1 MIDAINWKTYQSND
15 AQFDY
20 QEMFNILEL
29 CSSGIC
35 LPNKLL
41 LKVMGKENLALYL
54 NGREEFYSKWRQ
66 ENFGHENFPINN
78 LNELMEEAGLE

>member
-1 MIDAINWKTYQSND
+1 MFCDLDFIIIDAINWIVYKSND
-15 AQFDY
+15 IRFGY
-20 QEMFNILEL
+20 MEMLNNIEL
-29 CSSGIC
+29 CSSGVS
-35 LPNKLL
+35 LPDKLL

-78 LNELMEEAGLE
+78 LN